1 MKREIEMVMAVFF
14 IAISLLA
21 SVWGVSVVSAKKT
34 ASHLKVV
41 IDPGHGGSDPGKVAV
56 DGSLEKDINL
66 AIAQKLGAYLEKQGV
81 EVYYTRESDCEL
93 CTESGGSKKAKDLQK
108 RCQIVENVDPDVT
121 ISIHQNSYSDA
132 GISGAQVFYYSTSEK
147 SRLLAEQLQE
157 KLISMVDPT
166 NHRAA
171 KANDSYY
178 MLRKTVSPTYKTS
191 TWLAIINPARV
202 KSLNVKFKEE
212 KYQDKIVEAIYQ
224 GIVTFAQMQ
233 ESN

>member
-1 MKREIEMVMAVFF
+1 MQKLEQLYE
-14 IAISLLA
+14 
-21 SVWGVSVVSAKKT
+21 GKAKKVFKTDDPALLIVDYKDDAT
-34 ASHLKVV
+34 AFNGLKKGSIAGKGV
-41 IDPGHGGSDPGKVAV
+41 INNQMSNR
-56 DGSLEKDINL
+56 LM
-66 AIAQKLGAYLEKQGV
+66 AYLEKQGV

-178 MLRKTVSPTYKTS
+178 MLRKTVSPT
-191 TWLAIINPARV
+191 V
-202 KSLNVKFKEE
+202 
-212 KYQDKIVEAIYQ
+212 IVECGFLSNTEEAEKLMKEVYQEKIAQAICEGVQ
-224 GIVTFAQMQ
+224 KFLHTA
-233 ESN
+233 

>member
-93 CTESGGSKKAKDLQK
+93 CTGQQKGKRFTKALSDRRKCRPGCD
-108 RCQIVENVDPDVT
+108 
-121 ISIHQNSYSDA
+121 HQHPPE
-132 GISGAQVFYYSTSEK
+132 F
-147 SRLLAEQLQE
+147 L
-157 KLISMVDPT
+157 
-166 NHRAA
+166 
-171 KANDSYY
+171 
-178 MLRKTVSPTYKTS
+178 
-191 TWLAIINPARV
+191 
-202 KSLNVKFKEE
+202 
-212 KYQDKIVEAIYQ
+212 
-224 GIVTFAQMQ
+224 
-233 ESN
+233 

>member
-121 ISIHQNSYSDA
+121 ISIHQNSYSDGRDLRRA
-132 GISGAQVFYYSTSEK
+132 G
-147 SRLLAEQLQE
+147 LLLQ
-157 KLISMVDPT
+157 
-166 NHRAA
+166 
-171 KANDSYY
+171 Y
-178 MLRKTVSPTYKTS
+178 LRKEQALGGAVTGETDIHGRSDQP
-191 TWLAIINPARV
+191 
-202 KSLNVKFKEE
+202 
-212 KYQDKIVEAIYQ
+212 Q
-224 GIVTFAQMQ
+224 GSQGKRFLLYAA
-233 ESN
+233 

>member
-41 IDPGHGGSDPGKVAV
+41 IDQGHGGSD
-56 DGSLEKDINL
+56 
-66 AIAQKLGAYLEKQGV
+66 LGAYLEKQGV

-178 MLRKTVSPTYKTS
+178 MLRKTVSPTVIVECGFLSNEKECKK
-191 TWLAIINPARV
+191 LQ
-202 KSLNVKFKEE
+202 EE

>member
-1 MKREIEMVMAVFF
+1 MKRKIEMAMAVFF

-56 DGSLEKDINL
+56 DGTLEKDINL
-66 AIAQKLGAYLEKQGV
+66 AIAQKLGANLKKHGV
-81 EVYYTRESDCEL
+81 EVYFTRESDCEL
-93 CTESGGSKKAKDLQK
+93 CTESEGSKKAKDLQK

-157 KLISMVDPT
+157 KLVSMVDPT

-178 MLRKTVSPTYKTS
+178 MLRKTVSPTVIVECGFLS
-191 TWLAIINPARV
+191 NE
-202 KSLNVKFKEE
+202 KECKKLQDD

>member
-1 MKREIEMVMAVFF
+1 MK
-14 IAISLLA
+14 AILLA
-21 SVWGVSVVSAKKT
+21 GGQGRRLRSITGKLPKPMVPLVGVPV
-34 ASHLKVV
+34 L
-41 IDPGHGGSDPGKVAV
+41 DRL
-56 DGSLEKDINL
+56 LELLRRNGFLRL
-66 AIAQKLGAYLEKQGV
+66 AKQGV

-178 MLRKTVSPTYKTS
+178 MLRKTVSPTVIVECGFLSNEKECKK
-191 TWLAIINPARV
+191 LQ
-202 KSLNVKFKEE
+202 EE

>member
-1 MKREIEMVMAVFF
+1 MKRKIEMVMAVFF
-14 IAISLLA
+14 IAISFLA

-108 RCQIVENVDPDVT
+108 RCQIVENGFSLIDLKLTVPTETEAET
-121 ISIHQNSYSDA
+121 IANNWARENQEIYTSIL
-132 GISGAQVFYYSTSEK
+132 TK
-147 SRLLAEQLQE
+147 LL
-157 KLISMVDPT
+157 
-166 NHRAA
+166 
-171 KANDSYY
+171 
-178 MLRKTVSPTYKTS
+178 
-191 TWLAIINPARV
+191 
-202 KSLNVKFKEE
+202 
-212 KYQDKIVEAIYQ
+212 
-224 GIVTFAQMQ
+224 
-233 ESN
+233 

>member
-56 DGSLEKDINL
+56 DGSLEKNINL

-108 RCQIVENVDPDVT
+108 RCQIVENVDP
-121 ISIHQNSYSDA
+121 
-132 GISGAQVFYYSTSEK
+132 
-147 SRLLAEQLQE
+147 
-157 KLISMVDPT
+157 M
-166 NHRAA
+166 
-171 KANDSYY
+171 
-178 MLRKTVSPTYKTS
+178 
-191 TWLAIINPARV
+191 
-202 KSLNVKFKEE
+202 
-212 KYQDKIVEAIYQ
+212 
-224 GIVTFAQMQ
+224 
-233 ESN
+233 

>member
-14 IAISLLA
+14 IAISFLA

-178 MLRKTVSPTYKTS
+178 MLRKTVSPTVIVECGFLS
-191 TWLAIINPARV
+191 NE
-202 KSLNVKFKEE
+202 KECKKLQE
-212 KYQDKIVEAIYQ
+212 DKYQDKIVEAIYQ